1 MRIQEYGL
9 APRAQF
15 AQHLTYLLP
24 TKRIKAFG
32 GLVEKKQVRVIEQSM
47 RKTEPLL
54 HALRESADELCLRVG
69 KPKFFQQFRNALLHR
84 GGVDAIQ
91 LAHVAQE

>member
-15 AQHLTYLLP
+15 AQHLTYLLAAEW
-24 TKRIKAFG
+24 IKSFG
-32 GLVEKKQVRVIEQSM
+32 GLVEKKQVRVVQQSM
-47 RKTEPLL
+47 CKAQALL
-54 HALRESADELCLRVG
+54 HALRESANELRFRVG
-69 KPKFFQQFRNALLHR
+69 EPKFFQQFRNALLHR
-84 GGVDAIQ
+84 AAIDAVQ